1 MNKYTTLLEATLQR
15 FTSGGFLTGDLV
27 KLKSGCTS
35 SEWAKKQPSN
45 LMEKLKEFA
54 ATDKHLRVSAVK
66 ALRPAVSGSIQPH
79 NQVDDYYCDIVM
91 EEAPGLY
98 HQFIT
103 LPAELLEYQEQDI
116 NLPELPESLRG
127 KDSTTGE
134 PEEVAVEDSDNPMDP
149 VEQTIGGTDKDK
161 SMTDTNNTDVVN
173 PNTQDNFNT
182 KQYISGLS

>member
-1 MNKYTTLLEATLQR
+1 MNKYKTLIESTMQR

-27 KLKSGCTS
+27 KLKGNAMG

-45 LMEKLKEFA
+45 LAQKLKEFA
-54 ATDKHLRVSAVK
+54 ETDKHLRVSAVK
-66 ALRPAVSGSIQPH
+66 ALRPAVSGSVQPH

-116 NLPELPESLRG
+116 NLPELPESLKG
-127 KDSTTGE
+127 KGSTDGE
-134 PEEVAVEDSDNPMDP
+134 LKELEIESKDDPMDP
-149 VEQTIGGTDKDK
+149 VKQTLGDDIKNK
-161 SMTDTNNTDVVN
+161 SLTDTNNTDVIN

-182 KQYISGLS
+182 SVYMTGLS